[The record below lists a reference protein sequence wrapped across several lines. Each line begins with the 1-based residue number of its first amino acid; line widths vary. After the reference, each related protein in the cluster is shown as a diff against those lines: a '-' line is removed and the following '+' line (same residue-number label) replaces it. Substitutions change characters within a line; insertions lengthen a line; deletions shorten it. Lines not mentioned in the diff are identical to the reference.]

1 MGRKMKTAFNKAWMK
16 RVVLIAVALGVL
28 PVVPAASD
36 SGREFGARPKPA
48 LAARARIFGH
58 VRDFD
63 GKPIEGA
70 DIELKTARFENA
82 AETRSAADGSYS
94 MTVETGMYIALAA
107 VKDYRVKH
115 LEYWAWNVPAFGE
128 LEIDPRFDRLEVYA
142 LNAWRPQGGYSSYQ
156 IYFRPMSLT
165 MTVAAVTKAGGM
177 DKLGKLPFI
186 DIAPDLQAKDIAVK
200 VNGESVEVLRM
211 NKVEEASSPTQ
222 ALYGYLIHTTLP
234 PKAPADGDWITID
247 VTLTDPATGEKGE
260 GRFYLARPHY
270 VQTAAPIPHSLPNLS
285 ASS

>member
-1 MGRKMKTAFNKAWMK
+1 MKTVSNKAWMK
-16 RVVLIAVALGVL
+16 RLVVIAVVLGVL
-28 PVVPAASD
+28 PVVLAASD
-36 SGREFGARPKPA
+36 RRRESEARQKPA
-48 LAARARIFGH
+48 STARARIFGH

-82 AETRSAADGSYS
+82 AETRSAADGSFS
-94 MTVETGMYIALAA
+94 ITVETGMYIALAA

-142 LNAWRPQGGYSSYQ
+142 LNAWQPQGGYPSYQ

-165 MTVAAVTKAGGM
+165 MTVAAVTKAGGI
-177 DKLGKLPFI
+177 DKLGTLPFI

-200 VNGESVEVLRM
+200 VNGESVEVLRI
-211 NKVEEASSPTQ
+211 NKVKEASSPTQ
-222 ALYGYLIHTTLP
+222 ALYGYLIQTPL
-234 PKAPADGDWITID
+234 PKAPAAGDWITID

-260 GRFYLARPHY
+260 GRLYLARPHY
-270 VQTAAPIPHSLPNLS
+270 MQTAAPGPGDRT
-285 ASS
+285 AFAADQTERK